1 MRFGRSRGG
10 FTSKLDC
17 LADGRGRPLAF
28 HLTVCE
34 AADCKACDTL
44 IVLPER
50 APQALLA
57 DQGYD
62 ADAIRTD
69 LADRNV
75 KALIPG
81 RSNRRVKID
90 YDRELYK
97 AAQPDRAVLRTPQNQ
112 PR

>member
-1 MRFGRSRGG
+1 
-10 FTSKLDC
+10 
-17 LADGRGRPLAF
+17 
-28 HLTVCE
+28 
-34 AADCKACDTL
+34 
-44 IVLPER
+44 VLPER

-97 AAQPDRAVLRTPQNQ
+97 AVQPDRAVLRTPQNQ